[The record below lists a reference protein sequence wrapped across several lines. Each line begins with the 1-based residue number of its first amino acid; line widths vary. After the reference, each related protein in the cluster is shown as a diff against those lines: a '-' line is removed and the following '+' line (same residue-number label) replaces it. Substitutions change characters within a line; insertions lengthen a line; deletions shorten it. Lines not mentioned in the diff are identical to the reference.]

1 MPPVPSGDWISYGP
15 SLVPEVS
22 PIYARNYSSDR
33 GSSTQS
39 NEVQSSRRSTGDCR
53 CQFWCQLV
61 LRFGALSCAL
71 VLFLATQSVDSVT
84 SCSSVRFDART
95 SVGLRVSCFQHC
107 RFGGPPRAVPAISLA
122 YSPRGAPS
130 HTLRNATTSELQ
142 STFCMVRFS
151 VQIPQQSVGSG
162 GAKRR
167 IADSDLGLECTR
179 IIEYGPNR
187 SKLR

>member
-1 MPPVPSGDWISYGP
+1 MPPVPSGDWISYGL

-61 LRFGALSCAL
+61 LRFGALSCAF

-84 SCSSVRFDART
+84 SCSSVRFGART
-95 SVGLRVSCFQHC
+95 SVGLRVSC
-107 RFGGPPRAVPAISLA
+107 
-122 YSPRGAPS
+122 PS
-130 HTLRNATTSELQ
+130 THL
-142 STFCMVRFS
+142 
-151 VQIPQQSVGSG
+151 
-162 GAKRR
+162 
-167 IADSDLGLECTR
+167 SDLFEGHR
-179 IIEYGPNR
+179 VPSMSS
-187 SKLR
+187 SKLRQQRVKVPSRYLLVGTKSICHLRCFSDPRPSSDSA

>member
-95 SVGLRVSCFQHC
+95 SVGLRVSCSASPDAYRLFVC
-107 RFGGPPRAVPAISLA
+107 FLVLRILAVLLVGFRGRLEGLTRTTVYSGPRLSKIS
-122 YSPRGAPS
+122 SGRPGPM
-130 HTLRNATTSELQ
+130 
-142 STFCMVRFS
+142 TF
-151 VQIPQQSVGSG
+151 I
-162 GAKRR
+162 
-167 IADSDLGLECTR
+167 
-179 IIEYGPNR
+179 
-187 SKLR
+187 